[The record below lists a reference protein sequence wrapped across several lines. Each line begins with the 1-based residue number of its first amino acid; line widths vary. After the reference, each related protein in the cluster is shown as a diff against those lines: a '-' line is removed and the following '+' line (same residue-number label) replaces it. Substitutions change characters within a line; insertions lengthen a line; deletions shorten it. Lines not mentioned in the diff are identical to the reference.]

1 MIRASLRLASLSLL
15 ALAACS
21 DPETSPVNL
30 LLTDAPGDVLEAV
43 VTIDEVYLQGGTE
56 GRVVLTDEPVTVNL
70 LTLADDFM
78 TMVEGVEVP
87 NGDYSQL
94 RFVISGAYIL
104 VEGET
109 GNLIY
114 ATSADY
120 EGLPEGAEVAGL
132 LQTPSWDA
140 SGFKVSF
147 TTGLSISEET
157 TFLVD
162 FDVAESFG
170 HNTGS
175 DQWVLAPILKG
186 SVVEQQV
193 QP

>member
-1 MIRASLRLASLSLL
+1 M
-15 ALAACS
+15 
-21 DPETSPVNL
+21 E
-30 LLTDAPGDVLEAV
+30 
-43 VTIDEVYLQGGTE
+43 Y
-56 GRVVLTDEPVTVNL
+56 
-70 LTLADDFM
+70 
-78 TMVEGVEVP
+78 
-87 NGDYSQL
+87 
-94 RFVISGAYIL
+94 RFLG
-104 VEGET
+104 
-109 GNLIY
+109 
-114 ATSADY
+114 
-120 EGLPEGAEVAGL
+120 
-132 LQTPSWDA
+132 A

-170 HNTGS
+170 HNTGT